1 MNHFEI
7 AEWVDYA
14 RGLTGARGRA
24 AMERHLSS
32 GCVRC
37 DKTSRI
43 LKLVATVAGEDAGY
57 QPPFHVIHNAR
68 AIYALQHPVV
78 ARTFSRIVTRLIYD
92 SFQDA
97 TPAGVRSRSR
107 ITRHA
112 LYEAENYSLDLRLE
126 QQRGAARVT
135 LVGQVA
141 NREEPGKPL
150 SGVPVFLM
158 AGRKIMG
165 RAIGNAFG
173 EFQKEYQP
181 KQRLQLSVQPDAGT
195 RKRIVVSLSRFNAPD
210 AVSALRPVGKSSKK
224 NENPLSRLR
233 AR

>member
-7 AEWVDYA
+7 TEWVDYA
-14 RGLTGARGRA
+14 RGLTDAQGRA

-57 QPPFHVIHNAR
+57 QPPFHLMHNAR
-68 AIYALQHPVV
+68 AIYALQHPVA
-78 ARTFSRIVTRLIYD
+78 ARSFSRFVTRLIYD
-92 SFQDA
+92 SSQDA
-97 TPAGVRSRSR
+97 MPAGVRSRSR

-135 LVGQVA
+135 LVGQLA
-141 NREEPGKPL
+141 NRDEPGKPL

-165 RAIGNAFG
+165 RATGNAFG
-173 EFQKEYQP
+173 EFQMEYQP
-181 KQRLQLSVQPDAGT
+181 KQRLHLSVQPDSGT
-195 RKRIVVSLSRFNAPD
+195 RKRIVVSLSRFNSPD
-210 AVSALRPVGKSSKK
+210 VTNRQRPVGKSLKK
-224 NENPLSRLR
+224 NKGPLDRLR